1 MSSTGGT
8 GDLTGGDPGTVPTA
22 TTTATTSSTAAATAG
37 VAAAATTDSHWF
49 QRLLNMGPPSA
60 APVAPAP
67 GGSSMDGT
75 GINPLLLQMMHM
87 QQQSIQQMFMMQQQ
101 WMAHGY

>member
-1 MSSTGGT
+1 M
-8 GDLTGGDPGTVPTA
+8 PIA
-22 TTTATTSSTAAATAG
+22 TTTASTSSTAAATAG

-60 APVAPAP
+60 APVAPA
-67 GGSSMDGT
+67 GSSMDVT
-75 GINPLLLQMMHM
+75 GINPLLLQMIHM

>member
-1 MSSTGGT
+1 M
-8 GDLTGGDPGTVPTA
+8 PIA
-22 TTTATTSSTAAATAG
+22 TTTASTSSTAAATAG

-60 APVAPAP
+60 ASVTPAP
-67 GGSSMDGT
+67 GGSSMDVT
-75 GINPLLLQMMHM
+75 GINPLLLQMIHM